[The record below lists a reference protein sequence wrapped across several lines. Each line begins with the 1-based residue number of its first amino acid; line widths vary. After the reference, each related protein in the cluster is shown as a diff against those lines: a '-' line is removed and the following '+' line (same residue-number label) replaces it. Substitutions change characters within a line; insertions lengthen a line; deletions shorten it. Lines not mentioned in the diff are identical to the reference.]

1 MPGRGAVTGLPPAP
15 VRGEGGRLDGWWA
28 RLVLRARL
36 LRGPGGAPAAYF
48 FQVSRR
54 VTVRLNT
61 GAPSRESTRS
71 ATK

>member
-1 MPGRGAVTGLPPAP
+1 MTASVRTGPMDGSGLPLAAGP
-15 VRGEGGRLDGWWA
+15 L
-28 RLVLRARL
+28 L
-36 LRGPGGAPAAYF
+36 LRGPGPPGTYF